1 MTRLTAGLLLP
12 SVVLFLVG
20 FAFAG
25 QSQPLTNDDIKKM
38 IAGGFS
44 DDVIVSA
51 IAANDTNFDV
61 SVDGLTGLKAAGV
74 SEKVL
79 SAMLAAT
86 AHKRDNGAAAPAAA
100 PANAAAGSPSLP
112 ASYETYRGAMPA
124 RIDPNMFQQLM
135 SAYGMGNP
143 LGMGGMTGA
152 RIDPS
157 QMPAVTWL
165 DASHRQPM
173 RPSVS
178 QVAHTQ
184 TKGGFG
190 QPGAGMSAAHMLGGV
205 GGEALSFASFAG
217 PYGMM
222 AGPALG
228 MATSMLSGFGGHHG
242 PPKIIKVWALPGHNS
257 TVPITSRSP
266 RFEVALGNLLGL
278 DADSYEPYLV
288 KLVQTKDNW
297 RLVGATKT
305 KMSVGMTMGA
315 MDEEAL
321 AKVTEDRVPARADR
335 VGPGLVQIQPS
346 APLTPGE
353 YGLVLRPI
361 HAGKRSKGSLG
372 GPAEQN
378 VFYSIWDFTVN

>member
-1 MTRLTAGLLLP
+1 
-12 SVVLFLVG
+12 
-20 FAFAG
+20 
-25 QSQPLTNDDIKKM
+25 
-38 IAGGFS
+38 
-44 DDVIVSA
+44 
-51 IAANDTNFDV
+51 
-61 SVDGLTGLKAAGV
+61 
-74 SEKVL
+74 
-79 SAMLAAT
+79 
-86 AHKRDNGAAAPAAA
+86 
-100 PANAAAGSPSLP
+100 
-112 ASYETYRGAMPA
+112 MPA
-124 RIDPNMFQQLM
+124 GIDPNMIQQM
-135 SAYGMGNP
+135 ISAYGMGNP
-143 LGMGGMTGA
+143 LGMGGITAA

-157 QMPAVTWL
+157 QMPTVTLL
-165 DASHRQPM
+165 DASNHQPL

-190 QPGAGMSAAHMLGGV
+190 EPGAGMSAAHMLAGIGGQ
-205 GGEALSFASFAG
+205 ALSFASFAG

-228 MATSMLSGFGGHHG
+228 MATSMMSGFGGHHG
-242 PPKIIKVWALPGHNS
+242 SPKITKVWALPGHNS
-257 TVPITSRSP
+257 TVPMTSRSP
-266 RFEVALGNLLGL
+266 RFEVAFGNLLGL
-278 DADSYEPYLV
+278 DADSYEPFLV

-305 KMSVGMTMGA
+305 KMSMGMSMGA

-321 AKVTEDRVPARADR
+321 AKVAEDRLPARADR

-353 YGLVLRPI
+353 YGLVLRPL

-378 VFYSIWDFTVN
+378 VFYSVWDFTVN